1 MHMARCIPTGIHAF
15 VLIFRLIDQ
24 IYTLINKFDLAV
36 PRPGTA
42 AKDGRPLLR
51 VAVAYLARSQTNRPP
66 LQTDI
71 SDSNDRRT
79 APPLLPSGDG
89 PGERRTG
96 SAGLPAF
103 VLSAFC

>member
-42 AKDGRPLLR
+42 AKDGRAPLAGRRCLPGTIANQP
-51 VAVAYLARSQTNRPP
+51 VA
-66 LQTDI
+66 
-71 SDSNDRRT
+71 
-79 APPLLPSGDG
+79 
-89 PGERRTG
+89 
-96 SAGLPAF
+96 PAN
-103 VLSAFC
+103 